1 MNLHQVKKYWVEPAL
16 EFFPEQLRTDNR
28 KQFMVAI
35 GLVESGYNYVA
46 QVPEADALG
55 YWQVQRSTYLDNQ
68 VNFLDFK
75 NEFNHYWTLFRKIH
89 AASYPSMAS
98 DCVFACYMGAITV
111 YRAPAALP
119 EYNDIKGMAKYWK
132 TYYNTSQ
139 GAGSIEEAFQD
150 MQQVK
155 DL

>member
-1 MNLHQVKKYWVEPAL
+1 MNLKQVKKYWVEPAL
-16 EFFPEQLRTDNR
+16 EFFPKPLRTPNR

-46 QVPEADALG
+46 QFPEAYALG
-55 YWQVQRSTYLDNQ
+55 YWQVQLGTYRDNIL
-68 VNFLDFK
+68 NFLEFK
-75 NEFNHYWTLFRKIH
+75 NEFNDGWSIIKKIH
-89 AASYPSMAS
+89 QATYQSMTS

>member
-1 MNLHQVKKYWVEPAL
+1 MNLQQVKKYWVESAL
-16 EFFPEQLRTDNR
+16 EFFPEPLRTPNR

-55 YWQVQRSTYLDNQ
+55 FWQVQLGTYRDNIL
-68 VNFLDFK
+68 NFLEFK
-75 NEFNHYWTLFRKIH
+75 NEFNDGWSLIKKIH
-89 AASYPSMAS
+89 QATYPSMTS

-119 EYNDIKGMAKYWK
+119 EYNDIEGMAKYWK

-139 GAGSIEEAFQD
+139 GAGSIEDALQL
-150 MQQVK
+150 MKQVK

>member
-1 MNLHQVKKYWVEPAL
+1 
-16 EFFPEQLRTDNR
+16 
-28 KQFMVAI
+28 
-35 GLVESGYNYVA
+35 
-46 QVPEADALG
+46 
-55 YWQVQRSTYLDNQ
+55 
-68 VNFLDFK
+68 
-75 NEFNHYWTLFRKIH
+75 
-89 AASYPSMAS
+89 MAS

-111 YRAPAALP
+111 NRAPAALP

-150 MQQVK
+150 IQQVK